1 MTDSSVIPGATVGLL
16 NHTEERALKMSVTYK
31 HYVTYI
37 NILCKSHDFTQNAIF
52 RRDFSSSFL

>member
-1 MTDSSVIPGATVGLL
+1 MTDNSVTPGATVGLL
-16 NHTEERALKMSVTYK
+16 NHTEERALKMFV

-52 RRDFSSSFL
+52 RHDFSSSFL